1 MHKQLSDYDTLG
13 ARAHYTTGHDSTK
26 CHAHISGA
34 TPANHPIDPVAA
46 LGVLM
51 KNYTLS
57 TRTLVQGVERTPW
70 MARPDGAGGWQQ
82 ADLPRHGSVQM
93 ASGEIAAEMKQR
105 LQAEALRFLAGKK
118 KIGILLSGGM
128 DSRIVAAIVRQLQ
141 EDGSYAGDVVALTW
155 GLDDSRD
162 VIYAQRIADRF
173 GWEFRHFPL
182 NAEVLRQNIIIAADR
197 GAEYSPVHLHAMDA
211 VSQTQGLDGV
221 LAGSYGDSI
230 GRGEY
235 SGRRVNEL
243 PHILDKHL
251 NHFAFMLRSVE
262 QGALAAIRTDLA
274 TDRARFPGR
283 SEMAYREI
291 EMQMHYMRRQLNA
304 CMEVIDDRIPLYQ
317 MFGAPEMFGFM
328 WSLDPACRSDA
339 NYEHLLKLLPGN
351 LLDIPWARTGA
362 PYGQPE
368 AAPEDN
374 RSKLNNRYGE
384 WLRNELRQFV
394 LDEIG
399 SGALQSLGIF
409 NERSLAMWSR
419 HWPKSKKSKADRLDE
434 KMAWL
439 ASLSLFVKKYNIK
452 GIEPPARYSM
462 ADRLGQTKAFLHTK
476 LYHAALGILKR

>member
-1 MHKQLSDYDTLG
+1 MYTNFDTLG
-13 ARAHYTTGHDSTK
+13 ARSYHTTGSDSAS
-26 CHAHISGA
+26 CHRHISGA
-34 TPANHPIDPVAA
+34 NPANRSIDPSAV

-51 KNYTLS
+51 KNYALS
-57 TRTLVQGVERTPW
+57 TRTLVQGIERTPW
-70 MARPDGAGGWQQ
+70 MARPDGSGGWQQ
-82 ADLPRHGSVQM
+82 ADLPQHGSVQL
-93 ASGEIAAEMKQR
+93 APEAIAAQMKQR
-105 LQAEALRFLAGKK
+105 LQSEALRFLEGKA

-155 GLDDSRD
+155 GLEDTRD

-182 NAEVLRQNIIIAADR
+182 NAEVLRKNIVIAADR
-197 GAEYSPVHLHAMDA
+197 GAKYSPVHLHAMDA
-211 VSQTQGLDGV
+211 VSQTQGLDGL

-235 SGRRVNEL
+235 SGRRINEL

-262 QGALAAIRTDLA
+262 KCALAVIKDDLA
-274 TDRARFPGR
+274 ADRARFPDR

-304 CMEVIDDRIPLYQ
+304 CMETIDDRIPLYQ
-317 MFGAPEMFGFM
+317 MFGAQEVFGFM
-328 WSLDPACRSDA
+328 WSLNPACRTDA
-339 NYEHLLKLLPGN
+339 NYEQLLKLLPGN

-362 PYGQPE
+362 WYNQSS
-368 AAPEDN
+368 AAPEDDF
-374 RSKLNNRYGE
+374 SKLNNRYGE
-384 WLRNELRQFV
+384 WLRNDLREFV

-399 SGALQSLGIF
+399 CGALQSLGIF
-409 NERSLAMWSR
+409 NEQSLAMWSR
-419 HWPKSKKSKADRLDE
+419 HWPKSNSPKADRLDE

-439 ASLSLFVKKYNIK
+439 ASLSQFVKKYNIR
-452 GIEPPARYSM
+452 GIEPPARYSA
-462 ADRLGQTKAFLHTK
+462 ADWVAQTKAFLHTK
-476 LYHAALGILKR
+476 LYHAALGVLKR